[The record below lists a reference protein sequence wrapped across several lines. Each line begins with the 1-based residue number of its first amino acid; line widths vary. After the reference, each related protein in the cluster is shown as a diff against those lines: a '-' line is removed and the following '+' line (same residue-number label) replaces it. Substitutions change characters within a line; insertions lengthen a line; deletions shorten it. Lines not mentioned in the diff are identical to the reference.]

1 MSVKQELKNKILKE
15 YKSLKK
21 HFFKNQFSHSKLL
34 TLCLDNRKYMVMID
48 PGFGF
53 TIVTTRTDI
62 KILRYLL
69 NQDYYDFGIS
79 PAYFFIGEIMS
90 FKDDNYSL
98 NIYRKKPDS
107 YFEEPSLG
115 ELKLLQFIID
125 ALYPCLKYYT
135 DNLVTVEQNAEF
147 VFYFDDEN
155 KEVSLKAYEFPE
167 YSYFDGKVKAQ
178 VSLKPEPNN
187 DSLTLIDMFP
197 IELPIFSTERKKLI
211 NPYVLTVYSEN
222 THKRKFYLIP
232 EETNNAY
239 DKAIEILN
247 STTLGSNLCITN
259 ALLYQAIKPDKALAY
274 KINFEPLQY
283 YRLNDFFTIEYNF
296 YKYNSSKDHFFI
308 DYDVLCDFYEK
319 LNKCYSFVD
328 ETFDNDSYDESLF
341 KSLNPEVYEFFNKY
355 IINHDDEYIL
365 FESCLFNNQLFGNLY
380 PFKELLEL
388 ENEEIKGEQND
399 DFDVTEDSLAS

>member
-1 MSVKQELKNKILKE
+1 MSVKQELKNKVLKE
-15 YKSLKK
+15 YKRLKK

-107 YFEEPSLG
+107 YFEEPNLG

-167 YSYFDGKVKAQ
+167 YSYFDGKVKAH
-178 VSLKPEPNN
+178 VSLKPEP
-187 DSLTLIDMFP
+187 MM
-197 IELPIFSTERKKLI
+197 
-211 NPYVLTVYSEN
+211 
-222 THKRKFYLIP
+222 IP
-232 EETNNAY
+232 
-239 DKAIEILN
+239 
-247 STTLGSNLCITN
+247 
-259 ALLYQAIKPDKALAY
+259 
-274 KINFEPLQY
+274 
-283 YRLNDFFTIEYNF
+283 
-296 YKYNSSKDHFFI
+296 
-308 DYDVLCDFYEK
+308 
-319 LNKCYSFVD
+319 
-328 ETFDNDSYDESLF
+328 
-341 KSLNPEVYEFFNKY
+341 
-355 IINHDDEYIL
+355 
-365 FESCLFNNQLFGNLY
+365 
-380 PFKELLEL
+380 
-388 ENEEIKGEQND
+388 
-399 DFDVTEDSLAS
+399 